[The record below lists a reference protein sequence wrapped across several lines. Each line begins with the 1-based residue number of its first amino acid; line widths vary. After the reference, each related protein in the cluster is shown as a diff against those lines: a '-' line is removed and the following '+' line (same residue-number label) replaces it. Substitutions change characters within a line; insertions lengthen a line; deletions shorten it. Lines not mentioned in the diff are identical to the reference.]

1 MRPVRALAPVR
12 AFAKSGSALA
22 ALLMSLI
29 ALTGTPAPAPAGER
43 HAGTVLA
50 VDPQAR
56 TLTVDEYGVGGERRA
71 LRIQVPR
78 DALVVSSERNY
89 TGRDFKDA
97 FRDRSITLGDVHIG
111 DFVVVELSDDPEVAR
126 LVMVTLRRGAGS

>member
-1 MRPVRALAPVR
+1 VRRPGRGPGR
-12 AFAKSGSALA
+12 SGSALA
-22 ALLMSLI
+22 ALLMSLL
-29 ALTGTPAPAPAGER
+29 ALTVTPAPAGER

-56 TLTVDEYGVGGERRA
+56 TLTVDEFGVGGERRA

-78 DALVVSSERNY
+78 EALVVWSQRNQ
-89 TGRDFKDA
+89 TGRDLKDA
-97 FRDRSITLGDVHIG
+97 FRDSTITLDDVRIG
-111 DFVVVELSDDPEVAR
+111 DFVVVELSDNPEVAR

>member
-1 MRPVRALAPVR
+1 MRLGLGRRAGLDFGLMALLALLVGAVVIP
-12 AFAKSGSALA
+12 AA
-22 ALLMSLI
+22 AL
-29 ALTGTPAPAPAGER
+29 AGER

-56 TLTVDEYGVGGERRA
+56 TITVDEFGVGGERRA

>member
-1 MRPVRALAPVR
+1 MRRSVRELARSGRALV
-12 AFAKSGSALA
+12 ALVV
-22 ALLMSLI
+22 SLI
-29 ALTGTPAPAPAGER
+29 ALAVAPAAVPAGER

-56 TLTVDEYGVGGERRA
+56 TLTVDEFGVGGERRA

-78 DALVVSSERNY
+78 DALVVWSQRNQ
-89 TGRDFKDA
+89 TGRDLKDA
-97 FRDRSITLGDVHIG
+97 FRDSTITLGDVRIG

>member
-1 MRPVRALAPVR
+1 MVGRRAGPGL
-12 AFAKSGSALA
+12 GLM
-22 ALLMSLI
+22 ALL
-29 ALTGTPAPAPAGER
+29 ALLVAAAVMPAPAPAGER

-56 TLTVDEYGVGGERRA
+56 TITVDEFGVGGERRA

-97 FRDRSITLGDVHIG
+97 FRDSTISLADVHIG
-111 DFVVVELSDDPEVAR
+111 DFVVVELSDNPEVAR